1 MSRLSAAA
9 ASASRN
15 RRHPS
20 RCRRLACAL
29 AVALWGAAVPAQ
41 AQTPALPSPAARTVA
56 SPAGEVLCAV
66 QLPAAH
72 AAGQWRPLAV
82 FVVGDGDGEALA
94 AAAAGPAQALA
105 AAGFVV
111 AAVPA
116 GDGAR
121 GRDGVLL
128 AQLRREF
135 RVEQGGMHAVVAAA
149 ATPALAFVRRNAHEF
164 QTIVRTGATAGIA
177 AAANATWQ
185 ELSRLPRRRCVDAG
199 DATPAAFA
207 ERLQRLHGERSASGA
222 AGEVAR
228 ALDDFHD
235 AAATGDE
242 DRYFALLPADAV
254 FLGTDGTERWTGA
267 EFRAFALPYFQR
279 PSAWTYVAIA
289 RAVDVA
295 PGGEVAWFDEALDN
309 ASYGE
314 CRGSGVL
321 VRRDGRWVL
330 RQYNLTIP
338 VPNDLADGVV
348 RRIRAFQGGLPLAR
362 TTVVLVRHAEKVDQ
376 STDAAL
382 SEAGRERAK
391 ELARAIGEL
400 PVTAVFTSQFARTKD
415 TVAPLCAGKGLTAQ
429 ALDAKDTAALA
440 AAVRACAGGTV
451 VVCGHSNSLPQLAA
465 ALGVAEPLAFGEGEF
480 DALHVVGL
488 DATDGAG
495 LLTLRYGR

>member
-1 MSRLSAAA
+1 MPRPSA
-9 ASASRN
+9 ASASRKE
-15 RRHPS
+15 RHPS
-20 RCRRLACAL
+20 RCRRLACGL
-29 AVALWGAAVPAQ
+29 AVALWGVVVPSP

-56 SPAGEVLCAV
+56 SPAGEVACAV

-94 AAAAGPAQALA
+94 AAGAAPAQALA

-149 ATPALAFVRRNAHEF
+149 AAPALAFVRRNAHEF
-164 QTIVRTGATAGIA
+164 QTVVRAGATAGVAA

-199 DATPAAFA
+199 DAPPAAFA
-207 ERLQRLHGERSASGA
+207 ERLQRLHGARSLAGA
-222 AGEVAR
+222 AGDVAR

-295 PGGEVAWFDEALDN
+295 PGGEVAWFDEVLDN

-415 TVAPLCAGKGLTAQ
+415 TVAPLCAGKALTAQ
-429 ALDAKDTAALA
+429 AIDAKDTAALA

-465 ALGVAEPLAFGEGEF
+465 ALGVAEPLAFGEREF
-480 DALHVVGL
+480 DALHVVAL
-488 DATDGAG
+488 DPTEGAS